1 MKEYFVYAVERTKDK
16 ELITH
21 PMETKALTPL
31 GAIQNVVNSIAS
43 LNKIGGVLTDNIIM
57 IYTSQKTTQK

>member
-1 MKEYFVYAVERTKDK
+1 
-16 ELITH
+16 
-21 PMETKALTPL
+21 METKALTPL